1 MKAVQ
6 IQRYSKNIDPVLR
19 EIPIPKIADTEVL
32 VRVKAAAV
40 NPVEL
45 LIVTGSVRLI
55 QDYSMPLTLG
65 NECSGVVEQVGASV
79 TEFQVGEAVYA
90 RLPVRTLGGFAEYVS
105 VPQSTLAKMPAGC
118 DFAAAAAI
126 PLTGLTAWQC
136 LTEELE
142 AKAGET
148 VLIPGGSGSFGEM
161 AVPLAKALG
170 LHVTV
175 SGNARAQE
183 RFLALG
189 ADQYLNYRKENYW
202 EVLPPVDYVIDTLG
216 EGELNQEL
224 SVLKPGGRLVSL
236 RMGPNRAFAA
246 KKQFP
251 AWKRLLFSLAGAR
264 YDSAARKQGKEY
276 RFLFVREDGAQLRT
290 ITKIVEHNGITPRI
304 DPHVFTLETA
314 RDALQLVAEGHPD
327 GKVILQ
333 IS

>member
-6 IQRYSKNIDPVLR
+6 IPRYSKNIDPVLR

-45 LIVTGSVRLI
+45 LIATGSVRLI

-79 TEFQVGEAVYA
+79 TEFQVGESVYA

-216 EGELNQEL
+216 AGEFQREL
-224 SVLKPGGRLVSL
+224 SVLNPGGRLVSL
-236 RMGPNRAFAA
+236 RTGPNKAFAVRSRVGFA
-246 KKQFP
+246 
-251 AWKRLLFSLAGAR
+251 RRVLFTAAGAG
-264 YDSAARKQGKEY
+264 YDRAARRQGKEY
-276 RFLFVREDGAQLRT
+276 RFLFVRADGAQLKEVTRM
-290 ITKIVEHNGITPRI
+290 VEQHHIQPRI
-304 DPHVFTLETA
+304 DPRVFTLETA
-314 RDALQLVAEGHPD
+314 GEALALVQKGPTD
-327 GKVILQ
+327 GKVLLRL
-333 IS
+333 

>member
-45 LIVTGSVRLI
+45 LIATGSVRLI

-189 ADQYLNYRKENYW
+189 ADQYLKLSEGK
-202 EVLPPVDYVIDTLG
+202 LLG
-216 EGELNQEL
+216 
-224 SVLKPGGRLVSL
+224 SSPPGGLCDRHSGSRRAESGTVCFEAG
-236 RMGPNRAFAA
+236 RAAGKFANGPQQGFCG
-246 KKQFP
+246 KKAVPGLEKTAVFP
-251 AWKRLLFSLAGAR
+251 GWG
-264 YDSAARKQGKEY
+264 Q
-276 RFLFVREDGAQLRT
+276 V
-290 ITKIVEHNGITPRI
+290 
-304 DPHVFTLETA
+304 
-314 RDALQLVAEGHPD
+314 
-327 GKVILQ
+327 
-333 IS
+333 